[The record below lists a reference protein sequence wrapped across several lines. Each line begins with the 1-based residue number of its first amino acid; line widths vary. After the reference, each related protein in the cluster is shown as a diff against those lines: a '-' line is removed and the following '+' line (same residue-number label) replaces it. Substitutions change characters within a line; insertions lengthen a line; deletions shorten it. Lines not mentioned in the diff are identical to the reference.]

1 MHRFP
6 LSPLGVCTTCV
17 VLLVG
22 CDSPVAP
29 HQAAPPPPPAPS
41 LSFEITGPS
50 RIDAEGSF
58 NWNAF
63 AFGGSGQYQYGWEVT
78 RQAGKPLTR
87 TSIGPRLSLLVT
99 TGDGDLLVSLSVS
112 SGNESRVRSFRVRNC
127 VAGCTEI
134 P

>member
-1 MHRFP
+1 MRRFP
-6 LSPLGVCTTCV
+6 LSVPGVCTACV

-29 HQAAPPPPPAPS
+29 HQPAPQPPPPS

-87 TSIGPRLSLLVT
+87 TWSGSRLSLLVT

-112 SGNESRVRSFRVRNC
+112 SGNESKVRTF
-127 VAGCTEI
+127 
-134 P
+134 

>member
-6 LSPLGVCTTCV
+6 LSALGVCTTCV

-29 HQAAPPPPPAPS
+29 HQPAPPPPPPSS

-78 RQAGKPLTR
+78 RQAGNQPTSTATDSRLTLFVA
-87 TSIGPRLSLLVT
+87 G
-99 TGDGDLLVSLSVS
+99 GDGDVVVSLSVT
-112 SGNESRVRSFRVRNC
+112 SGNESKTQNFRVRNC
-127 VAGCTEI
+127 IGGC
-134 P
+134 PK